1 MRYLTCIKGEIYDHI
16 YFIVV
21 AEDSFYTDPLQT
33 WKDALKYCVYNQTHS
48 FLSSISY
55 FSNKNNNSDVS
66 QGQFWTSTVR
76 GLKFYNMKGNITTAE
91 DELKE
96 VGDNSFL
103 FFFSW
108 EWDGGWRDDKK
119 QNSKLRC
126 HRKICYMSELM

>member
-1 MRYLTCIKGEIYDHI
+1 LRYLTYIKGEIYDHI

-21 AEDSFYTDPLQT
+21 AKDTFYTDPLQT

-48 FLSSISY
+48 FLSSISD
-55 FSNKNNNSDVS
+55 FRNKNKKSDVS

-76 GLKFYNMKGNITTAE
+76 GLKFYNMKGDITTAE

-96 VGDNSFL
+96 GRDHSFL
-103 FFFSW
+103 FFFSR
-108 EWDGGWRDDKK
+108 EWGGGWRDDKN

-126 HRKICYMSELM
+126 YRETVICRD

>member
-1 MRYLTCIKGEIYDHI
+1 
-16 YFIVV
+16 
-21 AEDSFYTDPLQT
+21 
-33 WKDALKYCVYNQTHS
+33 
-48 FLSSISY
+48 
-55 FSNKNNNSDVS
+55 
-66 QGQFWTSTVR
+66 
-76 GLKFYNMKGNITTAE
+76 MKGNITTAE

>member
-1 MRYLTCIKGEIYDHI
+1 MRYLTYIKGEIYDHI

-21 AEDSFYTDPLQT
+21 AKDNFYTDPLQT

-48 FLSSISY
+48 FLSSISD
-55 FSNKNNNSDVS
+55 FRNKNKKSDVS

-76 GLKFYNMKGNITTAE
+76 GLKFYNMKGDITTAE

-96 VGDNSFL
+96 GRDHSFL
-103 FFFSW
+103 FFFSR
-108 EWDGGWRDDKK
+108 EWGGGWRDDKN

-126 HRKICYMSELM
+126 YRETVICRD